1 VKRKEKKNRF
11 VKKKIFIYLFI
22 YLSIYSFLFIIYS
35 FLFIIYSF
43 LFIIYSFL
51 FIIYY
56 FFFEKSFTKLHIK
69 FLIIKKSFKIKIN
82 KYKMY

>member
-22 YLSIYSFLFIIYS
+22 YLSIYS